1 MRPTPRKLALLMSL
15 AGLGLSLGE
24 AAHAKSDPTT
34 HAGFVAAFGLSS
46 LPDATDVDAAV
57 RSDAETSAVP
67 SGALDV
73 ILPAG
78 DVANTPSE
86 EDRAA
91 IALAMVLMA
100 EPFLPGPT
108 LSMPVAPVSTAWEYS
123 DAFLRD
129 FQNGPSLGESSG
141 EVAVLGTA
149 VAQPPELISG
159 SDASR
164 GPGEADSGATAAL
177 AARGGEQ
184 ARGLG
189 VDLDLSQDGGVDLNL
204 EIARGAGVDLN
215 LELSAGLDVNL
226 DLSPGLDLNLD
237 LGLDL
242 DLRLDRPP
250 IFAVSKLRPTNVSME
265 PVAARARPEPTAL
278 SSKVDE
284 PVRAPYPLPKIVVAS
299 HSDRVMRSLE
309 ALLATD
315 GPATGRFGA
324 QTEEVFVT
332 SHAERALLMLA
343 STCHRGDTENAD
355 IEFHQASP
363 SAEMPQVPIA
373 ASVEKALLNAFES
386 KPEAQPVQTA
396 RPARRSAMGDNVVAM
411 SERSLDRVR
420 GGFQTSNGLQISF
433 GIERAVYINGAL
445 VTTTSLNLSD
455 LGKVSNGQS
464 QNPAASAAAGLGSL
478 TLIQNGAG
486 NTFVTGP
493 VSATTLGTV
502 VQNTL
507 NDQKIQSFTSINAT
521 VNSLQLVKAQNFESS
536 LRGALIDSLRR

>member
-1 MRPTPRKLALLMSL
+1 MSL

-24 AAHAKSDPTT
+24 AAHAKGDPTT
-34 HAGFVAAFGLSS
+34 RAEFVAALGLSS
-46 LPDATDVDAAV
+46 LADTGEADAPVFPDAEAF
-57 RSDAETSAVP
+57 AVP
-67 SGALDV
+67 AGALDV
-73 ILPAG
+73 TLPAG
-78 DVANTPSE
+78 DVATTPSE

-100 EPFLPGPT
+100 EPFLPAPA
-108 LSMPVAPVSTAWEYS
+108 LAMPVAPASAAWEYS

-129 FQNGPSLGESSG
+129 FQDAPAIDEHSGQGP
-141 EVAVLGTA
+141 VLATEIGNPAEQFRGRDST
-149 VAQPPELISG
+149 
-159 SDASR
+159 R
-164 GPGEADSGATAAL
+164 GPGEADDGAPAL
-177 AARGGEQ
+177 FVERGGEP
-184 ARGLG
+184 APSLS
-189 VDLDLSQDGGVDLNL
+189 VDLDLSPGGGVDLPLDLAHPGGVDLNL
-204 EIARGAGVDLN
+204 DLA
-215 LELSAGLDVNL
+215 AGLDLNL

-237 LGLDL
+237 LGTGI

-250 IFAVSKLRPTNVSME
+250 VFAVSTLRPAMSKNL
-265 PVAARARPEPTAL
+265 VATPPGPQRSETSRAANDPE
-278 SSKVDE
+278 
-284 PVRAPYPLPKIVVAS
+284 RAPNPLPKIVVAS
-299 HSDRVMRSLE
+299 HADRVMHSLE
-309 ALLATD
+309 ALLSND
-315 GPATGRFGA
+315 PAAGRFGA

-343 STCHRGDTENAD
+343 ATCEADADRAD
-355 IEFHQASP
+355 IEIDLAPLAPEAPQA
-363 SAEMPQVPIA
+363 PIA
-373 ASVEKALLNAFES
+373 TSVGKAPPKAVDC
-386 KPEAQPVQTA
+386 KPAAQPAQAA

-464 QNPAASAAAGLGSL
+464 QNPLASAAAGSGTL

-486 NTFVTGP
+486 NTFVAGP

-507 NDQKIQSFTSINAT
+507 NDQKIQSLTSINAT